1 MVDGATKRVI
11 LFIYGARMHTFNP
24 LQTPQRRQVPTPSRP
39 SRSLGNSITRVV
51 RHGAESAG
59 VNANG
64 NSFDITTKLLH
75 LTWHPA
81 ENSIAYA
88 GANSLK

>member
-1 MVDGATKRVI
+1 MVDGATKRAI
-11 LFIYGARMHTFNP
+11 LFIYGAQMHTFNP